1 MGSWGVG
8 PQNRVLRGS
17 NANGNS
23 RVPRAGLLEELAEAQ
38 WSRLAPMQAA

>member
-17 NANGNS
+17 SDNGNS

-38 WSRLAPMQAA
+38 WSGLAPMQEA